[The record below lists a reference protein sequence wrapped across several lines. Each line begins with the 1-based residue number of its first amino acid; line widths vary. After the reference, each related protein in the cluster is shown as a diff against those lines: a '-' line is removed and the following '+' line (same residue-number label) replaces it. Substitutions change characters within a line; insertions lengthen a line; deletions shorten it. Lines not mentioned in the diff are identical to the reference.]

1 MIVLYKAMVRDLPLL
16 QYKMH
21 KPSKLLHLYLWNIS
35 VSNKIG
41 GCAGIEKAEDC
52 VILEVEEGRAFRF
65 CRYAAADPP
74 RCKARGR
81 KPYEGKADPKM
92 AERLFGWSSGHRD
105 QSENP

>member
-1 MIVLYKAMVRDLPLL
+1 MLRDLPLL
-16 QYKMH
+16 QYKMLD
-21 KPSKLLHLYLWNIS
+21 PLKLLQIILWNVT
-35 VSNKIG
+35 VSNKKG
-41 GCAGIEKAEDC
+41 GCAGIAKAGDC
-52 VILEVEEGRAFRF
+52 VILRMEEGRAFRF

-81 KPYEGKADPKM
+81 EPCEGKADPKM